1 MTGNGDIKA
10 QQQTYGKVMGVM
22 KWGAVASFG
31 LAAFVVWL
39 IAG

>member
-1 MTGNGDIKA
+1 MTGNGDIKTDEV
-10 QQQTYGKVMGVM
+10 TYSKVMGVL

-31 LAAFVVWL
+31 LAAFAVWL

>member
-31 LAAFVVWL
+31 IAAFVVWL